1 MKPIDYKTKIKTREE
16 IIQIAENARKEG
28 KKIVTLNGSFDLLH
42 AGHLDI
48 LEEAARQGDL
58 FILGLNSDKS
68 VKSYK
73 GEKRPIISEEHRA
86 RMLADL
92 QFIDYITLFDEPE
105 CLAFV
110 ESVKPNVHV
119 NGADYGENCIE
130 APIVKKYGGR
140 VHIVNFKTPLS
151 TSKIIEKIK
160 SL

>member
-1 MKPIDYKTKIKTREE
+1 MKPTDSQSKIKTREE
-16 IIQIAENARKEG
+16 TVAFIEEQRKLG
-28 KKIVTLNGSFDLLH
+28 KSIVTLNGSFDVLH

-48 LEEAARQGDL
+48 LEEAAKQGDVL
-58 FILGLNSDKS
+58 IIGLNSDKS

-73 GEKRPIISEEHRA
+73 GEKRPIISEEYRA
-86 RMLADL
+86 RMLATLNFVDVV
-92 QFIDYITLFDEPE
+92 TLFDEPE

-110 ESVKPNVHV
+110 EAMKPDVHV